1 MTSTGKIE
9 TYVRELSRA
18 LSILKEKDRDDILLE
33 IRSHLE
39 HREEENRLDEA
50 LASLGSAKECARGFF
65 EEIRLQHAF
74 TDGGPTKTIGALLAL
89 ASRRIT
95 AAFGL
100 LAAGIFYLMSVGF
113 ALTAIAE
120 VVAPELAGL
129 WINSDKGIF
138 FFGVIDPATTAA
150 ATEVLGGW
158 VIPVAAI
165 LAVLSF
171 ICGQWLGR
179 FFIRLMMRNRTDRMI

>member
-9 TYVRELSRA
+9 PYMRELSRA
-18 LSILKEKDRDDILLE
+18 LSSLKETDRDDILLE

-39 HREEENRLDEA
+39 HRETEDRLDEA
-50 LASLGSAKECARGFF
+50 LASLGAAKECARGFY
-65 EEIRLQHAF
+65 EEIRLQDAF

-100 LAAGIFYLMSVGF
+100 LAAGIFYLMAAGF
-113 ALTAIAE
+113 AVTAVAK
-120 VVAPELAGL
+120 VVAPDLAGL
-129 WINSDKGIF
+129 WIDADNGVF
-138 FFGVIDPATTAA
+138 AFGVMDSDTTEG
-150 ATEVLGGW
+150 ATEMLGAW
-158 VIPVAAI
+158 LIPVAAG
-165 LAVLSF
+165 LAVFAF

-179 FFIRLMMRNRTDRMI
+179 FFIRLMMRDRTDRMN